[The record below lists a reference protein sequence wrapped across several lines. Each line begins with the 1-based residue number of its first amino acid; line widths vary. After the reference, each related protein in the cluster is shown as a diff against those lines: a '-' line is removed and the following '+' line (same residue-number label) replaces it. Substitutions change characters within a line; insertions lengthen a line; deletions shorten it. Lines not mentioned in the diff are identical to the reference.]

1 MYEEGQDPGEQFDL
15 YEPPTPEE
23 KAGTKVTQLRPLG
36 VRKARARVHA
46 EGDWHR

>member
-1 MYEEGQDPGEQFDL
+1 MFDL

-23 KAGTKVTQLRPLG
+23 RAGAKVTQMRPLG
-36 VRKARARVHA
+36 ERKARARVHA